1 MIRGIHLSCVGLV
14 CPVGFTPESAAA
26 ALRARIEGFADL
38 PYIDAAGEAIVGAV
52 VPGVPSDLRGRA
64 RLAALAEPL
73 FETVRSRLPSDL
85 PPDGLP
91 VVICTREAERPGAAY
106 GGLVREIEAQ
116 LGCPIRRDGSRH
128 VRSGPVAGFEAVAHV
143 RDLLARGDARACL
156 LVAIDTLIDARSL
169 NWLDKAQRLKTS
181 QHSDGV
187 VPGEAACVL
196 LASGKPVTATGVGV
210 IGLGFG
216 TETAT
221 VLNDEPL
228 LGKGMA
234 AAVRGA
240 LEEGGLGLHDVA
252 FRLSDVAGESYAF
265 EELVLA
271 QTRVMRQRRE
281 TQELWHP
288 ADSIGDCGAAAGLIQ
303 FAWAEQAF
311 ARGYAPGNTA
321 IAHGSATQGARAA
334 ALIAGRG

>member
-1 MIRGIHLSCVGLV
+1 MSGGVQLSCLGLV
-14 CPVGFTPESAAA
+14 CPVGFTPEAAAA
-26 ALRARIEGFADL
+26 ALRARVESFTDL
-38 PYIDAAGEAIVGAV
+38 PYIDTAGEAIVGAV
-52 VPGVPSDLRGRA
+52 VPGIPSDLRGRA
-64 RLAALAEPL
+64 RLAALAGPL
-73 FETVRSRLPSDL
+73 FETVRSRLPSHL
-85 PPDGLP
+85 PPDALP

-106 GGLVREIEAQ
+106 NGLVKEIEAQ

-128 VRSGPVAGFEAVAHV
+128 IGSGAVAAFEAIAHA
-143 RDLLARGDARACL
+143 RDLLARGDAKACL
-156 LVAIDTLIDARSL
+156 LVAIDTLVDARSL
-169 NWLDKAQRLKTS
+169 NWLDKARRLKTS
-181 QHSDGV
+181 RQSDGI

-196 LASGKPVTATGVGV
+196 LASLKPVTATGVAV

-221 VLNDEPL
+221 VLNDEPF

-234 AAVRGA
+234 TAVRGA
-240 LEEGGLGLHDVA
+240 IAEGGLELHQVA

-281 TQELWHP
+281 SQELWHP
-288 ADSIGDCGAAAGLIQ
+288 ADSIGDCGAATGLIQ

-311 ARGYAPGNTA
+311 ARGYAPGDTA
-321 IAHGSATQGARAA
+321 IAHGSAAQGARAA